1 MKPAMLGTE
10 SARRALVI
18 ALLAMILTTGIY
30 INLILRSLERTLPT
44 TLLGQLDYL
53 NVVTQGLGDLT
64 TASALATHLP
74 TPEALAELIGL
85 TDETYAELV
94 SMRET
99 FVFDNEVQASA
110 FHAAVAPALVDVR
123 QWLTQG
129 VSGLA
134 PDSPLTMRIVHSR
147 LRDTWHKASDLRNDS
162 HALAQAVLH
171 DQRGRLDKFISG
183 VNALLL
189 LTFAIS
195 AVALILMIRQQR
207 LMRRE
212 STAQAEREFLANIL
226 ESTSDLVCTA
236 TPEGRLTFLNQAARK
251 LLGMSPDEPLDG
263 RVMGDLIPTW
273 GMRKLLA
280 EALPAATA
288 TGPWEGENAVLLQD
302 GREIPVSQVVLVH
315 GAGDAYAGHYSSIM
329 RDISERRRAEAR
341 MEETLATLG
350 QAKAEAEAANRAKS
364 EFLANMSHEIRTPIN
379 GIMGMLQLLQ
389 ASRLDGEQAGFAT
402 TAVRSCRRLV
412 RLLSDILDLSR
423 IEAGKMTVQLA
434 PMSIRELFC
443 QVGELFSPIAREGGV
458 ELLSE
463 LDDAIPARV
472 LGDAA
477 RLQQVLIN
485 MVGNA
490 LKFTRHGHVR
500 MVGRALSPL
509 RPGRCRVFFSVS
521 DTGAGISDEKL
532 NLLFKPFSQVDAGYT
547 RTHQGAGLGLSI
559 CKRLVEL
566 MGGNISVISEEGG
579 GTSMAFALDF
589 EVDARLEHLPPPQKP
604 GTVATLTGLKVLIAE
619 DDSVSAMA
627 GVAMLRKSGALVTHV
642 ENGRDVL
649 EALRRDS
656 FDLLLMDVQMPVM
669 DGVEATRAIRAGQ
682 AGEEVRGIPIIALTA
697 YAMAGDKDV
706 FLQAGMNA
714 YVSKPVGM
722 AELLPVIGEVLGGT
736 ERGGG

>member
-1 MKPAMLGTE
+1 MKPAKRGTE
-10 SARRALVI
+10 SVRRALVV

-44 TLLGQLDYL
+44 TLLGQLEYL

-74 TPEALAELIGL
+74 TPEAVAEMIRL
-85 TDETYAELV
+85 TDEVYAKLV

-110 FHAAVAPALVDVR
+110 FHAAVAPSLVDVR

-147 LRDTWHKASDLRNDS
+147 LRDTWRKAAALRNDS
-162 HALAQAVLH
+162 HASAQAVLH
-171 DQRGRLDKFISG
+171 DQRGRLDKFIRG

-212 STAQAEREFLANIL
+212 SEAQAEREFLANIL

-251 LLGMSPDEPLDG
+251 LLGMRADDPLDG
-263 RVMGDLIPTW
+263 RVMGDLLPVW
-273 GMRKLLA
+273 GMRKLVA
-280 EALPAATA
+280 EALPAAAA
-288 TGPWEGENAVLLQD
+288 TGLWEGENAVQLQD

-315 GAGDAYAGHYSSIM
+315 GAGDTYAGHYSSIM

-389 ASRLDGEQAGFAT
+389 ASRLDEEQAGFAT

-423 IEAGKMTVQLA
+423 IEAGKMTVQVA

-458 ELLSE
+458 ELITE

-485 MVGNA
+485 LVGNA

-500 MVGRALSPL
+500 MEGRAISPL
-509 RPGRCRVFFSVS
+509 RPGRCRVFFAVS

-566 MGGNISVISEEGG
+566 MGGNISVISEAGG

-589 EVDARLEHLPPPQKP
+589 EVDARLEHLPPSQRP
-604 GTVATLTGLKVLIAE
+604 GTVATLAGLRVLIAE

-682 AGEEVRGIPIIALTA
+682 AGEEARDIPIIALTA
-697 YAMAGDKDV
+697 YAMAGDKDI
-706 FLQAGMNA
+706 FLQAGMNDYA
-714 YVSKPVGM
+714 SKPVGM
-722 AELLPVIGEVLGGT
+722 AELLPVIGNVLGGPKR
-736 ERGGG
+736 EGG